1 MCSNEPPVTL
11 DGIKQELASN
21 GELRLRVKVTP
32 KSRRSE
38 LAGFLADGTLKAR
51 VQAPPEKGKANSEL
65 CALVARELG
74 VSQRQVEILSGET
87 SPLKQ
92 IRVSVR

>member
-1 MCSNEPPVTL
+1 VTL
-11 DGIKQELASN
+11 DSIKQELASK

-32 KSRRSE
+32 KSKRSE

-51 VQAPPEKGKANSEL
+51 VQAPPERGKANAEL

-74 VSQRQVEILSGET
+74 VSQRQVVILSGET
-87 SPLKQ
+87 SPVKQ
-92 IRVSVR
+92 VRVSVR

>member
-1 MCSNEPPVTL
+1 MTL

-21 GELRLRVKVTP
+21 GRLRLRVKVTP

>member
-1 MCSNEPPVTL
+1 MTL

-92 IRVSVR
+92 IRVSVL